1 MLDYTI
7 LHSLVLGFKPSVPLL
22 IGSLI
27 VLFINLP
34 KQIIES
40 IMAFGSEVLI
50 VALSFSLI
58 EEAFNLS

>member
-7 LHSLVLGFKPSVPLL
+7 LHSLVLEFKPSVPLL